1 MTGVYIHVPF
11 CLKKCP
17 YCDFFS
23 LKYSEEEAENY
34 TKAVIRNL
42 NKKMISADTVYFG
55 GGTPSLLTPKQIDR
69 ILSCIDLAYS
79 SEITMECNPVTSD
92 KNAFLK
98 IYAAGINRISL
109 GVQSFSDR
117 ELSALGRR
125 HTAAEAEKAILDISA
140 AKFENISA
148 DIMLGIPYQTEK
160 TLAKTFDR
168 LLKLPVNHIS
178 AYMLK
183 VENGTPL
190 AKDSALL
197 KKTADDETLA
207 DMYLMTCERLEA
219 AGFGRYEIS
228 NFARENFECRHNLKY
243 WRGENYI
250 GIGPSAH
257 SYIDGRRFS
266 VPDDLRSFIE
276 SEEQNELITD
286 ETAGSHDERFMLEM
300 RTSDGIAY
308 SDYDD
313 GGEIAKKA
321 VPIIQAGLLAEE
333 NGRLFFTDRGAVVS
347 NDIIARLLG

>member
-11 CLKKCP
+11 CLRKCS

-55 GGTPSLLTPKQIDR
+55 GGTPSLLTAKQIDR

-79 SEITMECNPVTSD
+79 SEITMECNPATAD

-109 GVQSFSDR
+109 GVQSFSDK
-117 ELSALGRR
+117 ELTALGRL
-125 HTAAEAEKAILDISA
+125 HTSAEAERAILDIRA
-140 AKFENISA
+140 AKFDNISA

-168 LLKLPVNHIS
+168 LLKLPINHIS
-178 AYMLK
+178 TYMLK

-190 AKDSALL
+190 ARDEALL
-197 KKTADDETLA
+197 KKTVNEDTLA
-207 DMYLMTCERLEA
+207 DMYLYTCERLDA
-219 AGFGRYEIS
+219 ADFGRYEIS
-228 NFARENFECRHNLKY
+228 NFAKEGYECRHNLKY

-257 SYIDGRRFS
+257 SYIDGKRFS

-276 SEEQNELITD
+276 AEEQNELITD

-300 RTSDGIAY
+300 RTSEGIAY
-308 SDYDD
+308 SDYED
-313 GGEIAKKA
+313 GTEIAKKA
-321 VPIIQAGLLAEE
+321 APMIEAGLLAEGD
-333 NGRLFFTDRGAVVS
+333 GRLFLTDKGAVVS
-347 NDIIARLLG
+347 NDIIARLLN